1 MLETYK
7 ATLQGNKIE
16 WQGETPRDLP
26 VTVSVFVTILD
37 NEPAQRKNNGKKMAQ
52 ALAKVAALEKG
63 TIAELE
69 NPSEWQREQ
78 RRDRQLA
85 ERED

>member
-16 WQGETPRDLP
+16 WQGEKPKALP
-26 VTVSVFVTILD
+26 LTVSVFVTIL
-37 NEPAQRKNNGKKMAQ
+37 EEEKPRRKNNGKKMAEVLSKI
-52 ALAKVAALEKG
+52 ASLNGETAA
-63 TIAELE
+63 IE

-78 RRDRQLA
+78 RQDCCFS